1 MARRDTSFY
10 YAFLLLPAR
19 KRDAIV
25 ATWDFFRAVDDAVDE
40 KAEGDQEADAAL
52 ELAKWRAEL
61 AACYDGAAPATGQG
75 RRLAPCVR
83 AFRLPR
89 RAFEAVIEG
98 VEMDLAPR
106 RYATFDDLYEY
117 CLRVASAVGLVCIE
131 IFGYRNQASQQY
143 AIDLGVALQ
152 LTNIIRDIGRDL
164 DAGRLYLPLED
175 LARFGC
181 SEDDL
186 KQREAVGRVRDLIAF
201 ECERARV
208 YYDRARR
215 GLPRED
221 ARSLVAAQVMGAI
234 YFDLLRRIERSGYD
248 VFSQVVR
255 ASRPRR
261 LWIALVTWTRTMMGI
276 PPREVGVGVSDPE
289 TPDSG
294 DLAGH
299 A

>member
-10 YAFLLLPAR
+10 YAFLLMPAR

-25 ATWDFFRAVDDAVDE
+25 ATWDFLRAVDDAVDE
-40 KAEGDQEADAAL
+40 KADTDEAGAAAA

-61 AACYDGAAPATGQG
+61 AACYEGTAPETGQG
-75 RRLAPCVR
+75 RRLAPYVGV
-83 AFRLPR
+83 FGLPR
-89 RAFEAVIEG
+89 RAFDAVIDG
-98 VEMDLAPR
+98 VEMDLVPR
-106 RYATFDDLYEY
+106 RYATFDDLYGY

-131 IFGYRNQASQQY
+131 IFGYRNQACRQY

-152 LTNIIRDIGRDL
+152 LTNIIRDLGRDL

-181 SEDDL
+181 TEDDL
-186 KQREAVGRVRDLIAF
+186 KQREITGRVRDLVAF
-201 ECERARV
+201 ECERARA

-248 VFSQVVR
+248 VFSRVAR

-261 LWIALVTWTRTMMGI
+261 AWIALATWTRTMLGI
-276 PPREVGVGVSDPE
+276 PPRGVGVGVSDAG

-294 DLAGH
+294 DTGSGA
-299 A
+299 